1 MWMMMISFSSLNV
14 KHELP
19 PGPGVG
25 CDGASGTSLV
35 VGTEPTARAQK
46 EGRTDKEGAGPQ

>member
-1 MWMMMISFSSLNV
+1 MISFSSLNV